1 VFIEL
6 TDHLRCSADHGES
19 FLVLLP
25 SRMEGRVVLAGDLGC
40 PLCGR
45 TIAIVEGVAEFGG
58 GAPTAPRTALGA
70 EAAATFLGLG
80 GPGGYLALV
89 GGTGVLAPE
98 LERLL
103 PGVRLVAINP
113 PARLPPAYPASV
125 LRSSRLPLKP
135 ACMRGVLLGPGLSPE
150 WVADSARAL
159 LPGLR
164 IVGEG
169 DPPSLAELELLAS
182 AEGVWV
188 ARRRQPGGSARSTL

>member
-6 TDHLRCSADHGES
+6 TDHLRCPAGHDES

-45 TIAIVEGVAEFGG
+45 TVPIVDGVAEFGG
-58 GAPTAPRTALGA
+58 AAPAAPRTALDA

-89 GGTGVLAPE
+89 GGAGVLAPQ
-98 LERLL
+98 LALLL

-113 PARLPPAYPASV
+113 PARLPQAYPASV

-150 WVADSARAL
+150 WVADSARAV

-164 IVGEG
+164 VVGEG
-169 DPPSLAELELLAS
+169 EPPSLPELEPLAR
-182 AEGVWV
+182 AEDVWV
-188 ARRRQPGGSARSTL
+188 AARR